1 MGRLAGKV
9 AFISGTGA
17 GIGRAAAQVFAAEGA
32 AVFGCDIDADA
43 DAETVDLVTRAGG
56 RMRSV
61 APVDLSTQEGAAAW
75 IAAGIEA
82 FGGLDILYN
91 NASALRN
98 GPFETMPAEDWYFTL
113 RNELDIPYFCTQAAW
128 PHLIARGGG
137 AVLNVA
143 SVAAVRGAPATAT
156 HLMLVGHNPGLE
168 HVATLLAREPVR
180 RKERARH
187 EALEEKFPTCALAIL
202 DFDIGRWRDVEKGAG
217 KLVDFVRP
225 KDL

>member
-1 MGRLAGKV
+1 MKRLFLLRHAKAQPADGSMED
-9 AFISGTGA
+9 FDRTLLLSGMQD
-17 GIGRAAAQVFAAEGA
+17 AAAMASYLRK
-32 AVFGCDIDADA
+32 ADHRL
-43 DAETVDLVTRAGG
+43 DL
-56 RMRSV
+56 
-61 APVDLSTQEGAAAW
+61 
-75 IAAGIEA
+75 
-82 FGGLDILYN
+82 ILCS
-91 NASALRN
+91 ASAR
-98 GPFETMPAEDWYFTL
+98 TTQTAEL
-113 RNELDIPYFCTQAAW
+113 
-128 PHLIARGGG
+128 
-137 AVLNVA
+137 VLQQVPSEVEYRDSLYLA
-143 SVAAVRGAPATAT
+143 EAPKLLAAVRGAPATAT